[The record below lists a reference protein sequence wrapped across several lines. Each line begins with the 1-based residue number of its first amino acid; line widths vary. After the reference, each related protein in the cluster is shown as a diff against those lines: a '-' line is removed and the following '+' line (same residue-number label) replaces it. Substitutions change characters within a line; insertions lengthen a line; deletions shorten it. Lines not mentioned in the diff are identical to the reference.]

1 MWMYTSKENAW
12 LDTEFCEKWAKGT
25 LKSSVKGRFFLFFNN
40 LEGQIA
46 EEFKK
51 EVANAGGVCWYGL
64 PGATYIWQP
73 ADAGYAELLK
83 VKVRQAHYKWLDSD
97 ENADRWYRE
106 DNQFTPSERRIQ
118 ITHWVEEAYNALINE
133 RYDRFKREIFGRT
146 GCLLTVDGSGDDL
159 VRPEGLPG
167 YNVPPTSIIEPTAQ
181 PAVSSIREGVTR
193 ENDD

>member
-1 MWMYTSKENAW
+1 M
-12 LDTEFCEKWAKGT
+12 
-25 LKSSVKGRFFLFFNN
+25 
-40 LEGQIA
+40 EGQIA

-64 PGATYIWQP
+64 PGATYIWQL

-83 VKVRQAHYKWLDSD
+83 VKVRQAHYKWLDFS

-106 DNQFTPSERRIQ
+106 DNQFTASERRIM
-118 ITHWVEEAYNALINE
+118 ITYWVEEAFNALVNE
-133 RYDRFKREIFGRT
+133 RYDRFRREMFGRT

-167 YNVPPTSIIEPTAQ
+167 YNVPPTSIIESTAQ
-181 PAVSSIREGVTR
+181 PAVSSIPEGVTC
-193 ENDD
+193 ENDDELLDIEDDDEEIDMVVEPVENNDKNIFDIFNLE